1 MHDAIEAVDDLRKK
15 LLKRFDPEPEP
26 SLGEMTPNTQVISA
40 DFMIRSPAKGR
51 KVSIGSISL
60 ICGDDLADV
69 QSNEASRK
77 RIPLFKASLK
87 LLEPLAAETAPVNI
101 SVLDD
106 STPVTVISEHRRTLG
121 KLMSLPLSD
130 ATSATEDRS
139 ITGRT
144 ERPENSGE
152 QSKLHL
158 QDPSSMRK
166 VTVTSRMATAAQE
179 RHV

>member
-15 LLKRFDPEPEP
+15 LLKKFDPEPEP

-40 DFMIRSPAKGR
+40 DFTIRSPAKGR
-51 KVSIGSISL
+51 KVSLSL

-77 RIPLFKASLK
+77 RIPLYKASLK
-87 LLEPLAAETAPVNI
+87 LLEPLVAEMASENI
-101 SVLDD
+101 NVLDD
-106 STPVTVISEHRRTLG
+106 LTPATVITEQRRTLG

-130 ATSATEDRS
+130 ATSATEERS
-139 ITGRT
+139 IAGRT
-144 ERPENSGE
+144 ERQDNSGE
-152 QSKLHL
+152 QSHLHL
-158 QDPSSMRK
+158 RDPSSMHK
-166 VTVTSRMATAAQE
+166 VTVTSRMATGAQD